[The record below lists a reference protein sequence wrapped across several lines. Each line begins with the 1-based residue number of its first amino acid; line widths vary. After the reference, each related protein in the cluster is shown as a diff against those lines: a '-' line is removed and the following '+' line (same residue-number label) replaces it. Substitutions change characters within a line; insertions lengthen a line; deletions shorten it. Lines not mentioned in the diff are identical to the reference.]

1 MNKIKVTPEM
11 LKDIV
16 KQFPYFNEYL
26 WIGVEHDGLYW
37 HSDVN
42 PIEIVGVKGNT
53 IEIRRMKIGDNKT
66 KMEFIPG
73 GFSAHCLNNSSQD
86 WEIESNPDSPVEKA
100 RIIKIFEY
108 NRKQYDPD
116 TKGYKDV
123 KEYSIIRNGLTYRF
137 SDKPCYYY
145 DFNF

>member
-1 MNKIKVTPEM
+1 MNKVKVTPEM

-26 WIGVEHDGLYW
+26 W
-37 HSDVN
+37 SDVN

-53 IEIRRMKIGDNKT
+53 IEIRRMKVGENKT

-73 GFSAHCLNNSSQD
+73 GFSAHCPNNSSQD
-86 WEIESNPDSPVEKA
+86 WEIEPDPEAPIEKI

-108 NRKQYDPD
+108 SKKQYGLDIND
-116 TKGYKDV
+116 SKYV
-123 KEYSIIRNGLTYRF
+123 KEYSIKRRGLTYRF